1 MRLGRRGQATTE
13 VVLLFPC
20 FMFFLFAFAKIYAL
34 LMLVQ
39 KLEIA
44 SYYAARRWQLES
56 HRNVDYASM
65 DEGALLDD
73 IRNKVSDYL
82 GYGSAAGRFLDLQGR
97 NAKLEVSRT
106 QVWQVVTLT
115 VQTKPVDLPYYKT
128 GKGAGADEGGK
139 GGSSSR
145 ASGYT
150 FEVKKYVPNRD
161 RPIAFQLP
169 GMSDSGAGAVAA
181 GGSKGSSG
189 AGGSKGSHK

>member
-1 MRLGRRGQATTE
+1 MRRLGRRGQATTE

-73 IRNKVSDYL
+73 IRRKVSDYL

-97 NAKLEVSRT
+97 EATLKVDRT
-106 QVWQVVTLT
+106 QVWQVVTLS
-115 VQTKPVDLPYYKT
+115 VRTKPVDLPYYKT
-128 GKGAGADEGGK
+128 GKGAGADQGP

-169 GMSDSGAGAVAA
+169 GMSDSGAGAVSA
-181 GGSKGSSG
+181 GGAKGSSG
-189 AGGSKGSHK
+189 AGGSKANR